1 MNLKELNSFKLSD
14 AVTFHDKLNPKLW
27 NGTKL
32 RPEVR
37 EQLLKIAEDF
47 LTELGV
53 HDLDVKDITISGSN
67 AAYSY
72 TKYSDL
78 DLHILVDM
86 GNLPVDEVYRELFT
100 AKKTI
105 YNDTHDITIHKIPV
119 ELYVQDSRQPVV
131 SLGEYSVMNDQ
142 WIKIPTKR
150 RSDFDQTATKSKYEK
165 LLSLIEIALQSKQY
179 SKVKHIIDTIKRYRQ
194 AGLDKGGEF
203 GPENLAYK
211 MLRSQ
216 GYITKL
222 YDLRDKLHSEKLSFE
237 TMYQNIDEETNHWY
251 DAGVKDAQR
260 DAKQYP
266 DRVVKKLNPRTRLKT
281 MQDKRARHPEE
292 VEQYSLGYR
301 GVTQDV
307 DENTAAGINKMFNNL
322 GDPVFANLQRVALL
336 AMQGRQQEAAGRLQ
350 TVIKD
355 ANPAVQKKIT
365 DAVNNIKPVT
375 INGRVADSSTL
386 DKSKQ
391 HNDWIINTFIPWV
404 QSLLGQQGV
413 AEGAT
418 VTRIDSKPIT
428 DFGSSLKAYKHTD
441 DWSQSGVDTGDDS
454 YWKNKNLKTNT
465 TKGLF
470 AGDPKRTALYATGN
484 AHETRYVEFT
494 QNGQP
499 IVYFDQKDLPA
510 MRSRKTYLTVFD
522 ANDFRQLPTG
532 EWFSE
537 NPGKPIKQIPIGDP
551 FKYIASQGWI
561 VRVTDDLD
569 KVFKQVKNMHKA
581 GKIAQ
586 YGAEGM
592 NESKQGVAE
601 ARKNPEQN
609 TKYQSGWAELAA

>member
-1 MNLKELNSFKLSD
+1 MRAQEFITEGQEKKPVTIYTNPANKGATIDDSIKKSLPVTQISF
-14 AVTFHDKLNPKLW
+14 DKL
-27 NGTKL
+27 
-32 RPEVR
+32 
-37 EQLLKIAEDF
+37 Q
-47 LTELGV
+47 
-53 HDLDVKDITISGSN
+53 
-67 AAYSY
+67 
-72 TKYSDL
+72 
-78 DLHILVDM
+78 
-86 GNLPVDEVYRELFT
+86 
-100 AKKTI
+100 
-105 YNDTHDITIHKIPV
+105 
-119 ELYVQDSRQPVV
+119 
-131 SLGEYSVMNDQ
+131 Q
-142 WIKIPTKR
+142 WE
-150 RSDFDQTATKSKYEK
+150 S
-165 LLSLIEIALQSKQY
+165 
-179 SKVKHIIDTIKRYRQ
+179 H
-194 AGLDKGGEF
+194 
-203 GPENLAYK
+203 
-211 MLRSQ
+211 
-216 GYITKL
+216 
-222 YDLRDKLHSEKLSFE
+222 
-237 TMYQNIDEETNHWY
+237 
-251 DAGVKDAQR
+251 
-260 DAKQYP
+260 
-266 DRVVKKLNPRTRLKT
+266 KT
-281 MQDKRARHPEE
+281 MQDPRVADWVNNKLLPELQQNGTLDPLSVWNDNGE
-292 VEQYSLGYR
+292 LFVIDGNHRFVAYQQAGYR
-301 GVTQDV
+301 GRVPVQIVPDFMITIV
-307 DENTAAGINKMFNNL
+307 DTVMSEQAMAENKAAGINKMFNNL
-322 GDPVFANLQRVALL
+322 GDPVYANLQRVALL
-336 AMQGRQQEAAGRLQ
+336 AMQGRQSEAAGRLQ

-355 ANPAVQKKIT
+355 ADPAVQKKII

-375 INGRVADSSTL
+375 INGKIADSSTL

-494 QNGQP
+494 QDGQP
-499 IVYFDQKDLPA
+499 IVYFDRKDLPA

-532 EWFSE
+532 EWFSQ
-537 NPGKPIKQIPIGDP
+537 NPGKPIKQVPIGDP